1 MNGEHVSAPASGTGL
16 KEESLPPLGRLL
28 VRHEFHHLRSHWCWL
43 LALGLLLVVCGSIAL
58 VAPWVATKIAVDF
71 LAAVLLVAGVAT
83 IVTAFW
89 AGQWSGLLVQLLF
102 GVLYVVAGFVITE
115 RPLMST
121 LIVTIFL
128 AVSFIVAG
136 AFRMFAALLIRFPQW
151 GWALLNGAVTALLGV
166 IIYRHLPID
175 ALWVVGLLVGVEMLF
190 AGWTWI
196 MLAFVI
202 RGLPEEPA
210 K

>member
-1 MNGEHVSAPASGTGL
+1 MNGEHVSAPASPTEL

-28 VRHEFHHLRSHWCWL
+28 RHEFHHLRSNWGWF
-43 LALGLLLVVCGSIAL
+43 LALGLLLVVCGTLAIAGPL
-58 VAPWVATKIAVDF
+58 FATAIAIDF

-89 AGQWSGLLVQLLF
+89 AGRWSGLLVQLLF

-128 AVSFIVAG
+128 AVMFIIGG
-136 AFRMFAALLIRFPQW
+136 AFRMLAALLIRFPQW
-151 GWALLNGAVTALLGV
+151 GWALLNGAVTAVLGV
-166 IIYRHLPID
+166 IIYRHLPFD

-202 RGLPEEPA
+202 RSLPEEAA

>member
-1 MNGEHVSAPASGTGL
+1 MNGEHVSASSSEL
-16 KEESLPPLGRLL
+16 KAESLPPLGRLL

-43 LALGLLLVVCGSIAL
+43 FALGLLLVVCGTVAIIA
-58 VAPWVATKIAVDF
+58 PFIATEIAVDF

-83 IVTAFW
+83 IVAAVW
-89 AGQWSGLLVQLLF
+89 AGRWSGLLVQLLF
-102 GVLYVVAGFVITE
+102 GVLYIVAGFVITE
-115 RPLMST
+115 RPMMST

-128 AVSFIVAG
+128 AVTFIVGG
-136 AFRMFAALLIRFPQW
+136 AFRMLAALLIQFPQW
-151 GWALLNGAVTALLGV
+151 GWALLNGAVTALLGI
-166 IIYRHLPID
+166 IIYRHLPFD
-175 ALWVVGLLVGVEMLF
+175 ALWVVGLLVGIEMLL

-196 MLAFVI
+196 LLSFVI